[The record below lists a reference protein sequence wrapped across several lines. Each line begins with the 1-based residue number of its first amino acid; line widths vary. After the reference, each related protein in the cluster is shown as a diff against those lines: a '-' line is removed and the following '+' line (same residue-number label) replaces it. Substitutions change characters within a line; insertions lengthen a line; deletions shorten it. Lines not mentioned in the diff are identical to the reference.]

1 MVEHIANIPWAKPIF
16 WGLEEEYVL
25 DALRSTWISGGP
37 YVDRFE
43 SDICKFSGAKEAL
56 AVSNGTTAIHLVYLG
71 LGLIPG
77 DEIIVPGFCY
87 QAAAN
92 IGLQMGL
99 YPRFADI
106 DPKTYC
112 ITANSIEPLISLKT
126 RLIVAVHTYG
136 NVCAMDEIVALA
148 HSRGI
153 LVLEDA
159 AESFG
164 SRLHGRQSG
173 SIGDFGTYSFQA
185 TKSITTGEGGIVLGH
200 DNDLIQR
207 MKLFRS
213 HGVLG
218 KRYWHEVPGH
228 NFRLSNIQAALGC
241 AQFARFDQIVAGR
254 KRVELGYQRLLGD
267 VGGVSLQNFTA
278 GVDPVLWTQ
287 AVEIH
292 PGAFPQ
298 GRDAVISQLAL
309 KGIETRNAFYSAN
322 QLEIYGEVTGIPNSD
337 SIASN
342 VLCLPTYP
350 SLSEEDL
357 EFISSSLLEL
367 RC

>member
-1 MVEHIANIPWAKPIF
+1 MVDNIANIPWAKPNF

-43 SDICKFSGAKEAL
+43 SEVCKFAGAKEAL
-56 AVSNGTTAIHLVYLG
+56 AVSNGTTAIHLAYLG
-71 LGLIPG
+71 LGLVPG

-92 IGLQMGL
+92 IALQMGL

-112 ITANSIEPLISLKT
+112 VTAETIEPLISSKT

-136 NVCAMDEIVALA
+136 NVCAMEEIVALA
-148 HSRGI
+148 HGRGI

-173 SIGDFGTYSFQA
+173 SIGDLGTYSFHA
-185 TKSITTGEGGIVLGH
+185 TKSVTTGEGGIILGH

-254 KRVELGYQRLLGD
+254 KRVERTYQRLLGD
-267 VGGVSLQNFTA
+267 VSGVSLQKFTL
-278 GVDPVLWTQ
+278 GVEPVLWTQ
-287 AVEIH
+287 AVEID
-292 PGAFPQ
+292 PDAFPQ
-298 GRDAVISQLAL
+298 GRDAVMSQMAS
-309 KGIETRNAFYSAN
+309 KEIETRNAFYSAN
-322 QLEIYGEVTGIPNSD
+322 QLDIYGKVTDIPNSD
-337 SIASN
+337 WIATN

-350 SLSEEDL
+350 SLTEEDL
-357 EFISSSLLEL
+357 EFISVSLLEL
-367 RC
+367 QR

>member
-1 MVEHIANIPWAKPIF
+1 MVDNIANIPWARPNF

-43 SDICKFSGAKEAL
+43 TEIGLLSGATEAL
-56 AVSNGTTAIHLVYLG
+56 AVSNGTTAIHLAYLG
-71 LGLIPG
+71 LGLKPG

-92 IGLQMGL
+92 IALQMGL

-106 DPKTYC
+106 DPRTYC
-112 ITANSIEPLISLKT
+112 ITAETVERLISSKT

-136 NVCAMDEIVALA
+136 NVCAMHEIVALA
-148 HSRGI
+148 HGRGI
-153 LVLEDA
+153 PVLEDA

-164 SRLHGRQSG
+164 SRLDGRQSG
-173 SIGDFGTYSFQA
+173 SIGDLGTYSFQA
-185 TKSITTGEGGIVLGH
+185 TKTVTTGEGGMVLGH
-200 DNDLIQR
+200 DYDLIHR

-241 AQFARFDQIVAGR
+241 AQLSYFDQIVVGR
-254 KRVELGYQRLLGD
+254 KRIERTYQRLLGD
-267 VGGVSLQNFTA
+267 VSGVSLQKFTA
-278 GVDPVLWTQ
+278 GVEPVLWTQ

-292 PGAFPQ
+292 QGAFPQ
-298 GRDAVISQLAL
+298 GRDAVMSQMAS

-322 QLEIYGEVTGIPNSD
+322 QLDIYGKVSNIPNSD
-337 SIASN
+337 WIASN
-342 VLCLPTYP
+342 VLCLPVYSALT
-350 SLSEEDL
+350 EEDL
-357 EFISSSLLEL
+357 EFISVSLLEL
-367 RC
+367 QR